1 MTGLV
6 CVTRRV
12 DDPGPLLDRVP
23 ARGGLAWVTG
33 RDGLVG
39 HGAALRVAAGPTA
52 DRMAEAQARFDAFVA
67 DPEVD
72 DDVAGP
78 GTGPVAFGSFTFA
91 DTAVGS
97 VLVVPEVV
105 VGRQGSTS
113 WVTRIGP
120 ADEVAAAFADDP
132 LPPVQRPE
140 HDPEADRPRHAGA
153 SVPDVRW
160 LEAVAAAVD
169 RIDAGELAKVVLA
182 RDVAVWAEAPFDVRV
197 LARRLHRRFPGCAT
211 FVVDGFV
218 GASPELFVELTG
230 RHLTSTSLAGTAPR
244 AEDPAFDRVRN
255 RVLLNAWTAIGAARR
270 EAADRGY
277 GTCVLSSRMRGE
289 ARQSALAHVAVAE
302 EVADTGNPVG
312 RPGVLL
318 SGGELTVTVRGAG
331 VGGPSL
337 EFALRAALDLPDGA
351 VLAAVDTDGRDGST
365 DAAGAV
371 VDAGTVDDPRAARR
385 ALADNDAYGYLG
397 ERDALVVTGR
407 TGTNVNDLRVVL
419 VPESGQDSPEP
430 DPS

>member
-1 MTGLV
+1 MSADALV
-6 CVTRRV
+6 SVTREV

-39 HGAALRVAAGPTA
+39 IGAALRVDGPPSP
-52 DRMAEAQARFDAFVA
+52 DRMAAAQQRFDAFVA
-67 DPEVD
+67 DLEVD
-72 DDVAGP
+72 DPVRGP

-91 DTAVGS
+91 DHAVGS
-97 VLVVPEVV
+97 VLVVPQVV

-120 ADEVAAAFADDP
+120 PDEVAAAFGADPTDA
-132 LPPVQRPE
+132 LPPVQQPQHE
-140 HDPEADRPRHAGA
+140 PEADRPRHAGA

-169 RIDAGELAKVVLA
+169 RIDGGELEKVVLA

-244 AEDPAFDRVRN
+244 SDDPDTDDRLGRE
-255 RVLLNAWTAIGAARR
+255 LLASTKDLH
-270 EAADRGY
+270 EH
-277 GTCVLSSRMRGE
+277 
-289 ARQSALAHVAVAE
+289 ALLVE
-302 EVADTGNPVG
+302 EVAARMQD
-312 RPGVLL
+312 R
-318 SGGELTVTVRGAG
+318 
-331 VGGPSL
+331 
-337 EFALRAALDLPDGA
+337 
-351 VLAAVDTDGRDGST
+351 LAAVSHGEEPHLLRLDNLQHLATRFVGELRADDDATALGLADWLHPTPAVGGAPTD
-365 DAAGAV
+365 
-371 VDAGTVDDPRAARR
+371 R
-385 ALADNDAYGYLG
+385 ALALIDELEGLDRGRYAGPVGWVDADGDG
-397 ERDALVVTGR
+397 QWAIALRCAEVHGARARLFAGAGIVHGSLPEAELEETR
-407 TGTNVNDLRVVL
+407 VKLRAMR
-419 VPESGQDSPEP
+419 SAFAG
-430 DPS
+430 